1 MNMYYLID
9 WNYDGV
15 QKVKFA
21 YRSIKAARKEL
32 YKVLKMD
39 GMITEGVIKEYRN
52 NDPYHGKVI
61 GKGYK
66 TIFGP
71 QDKGIMFKATAVP
84 GKDRIYVRY
93 ANMDSNAKKVPVYDL
108 KSDGSLGTRVR

>member
-1 MNMYYLID
+1 MKMYYLIS
-9 WNYDGV
+9 WNYNDD

-39 GMITEGVIKEYRN
+39 GPITEGVIKEYRN

-66 TIFGP
+66 TPFSP

-84 GKDRIYVRY
+84 GKVRMYVRY